1 MDITKAKEFLEKQG
15 LDDCHY
21 QDSGMIEH
29 IAEQMEMYH
38 AEQLRLSAVMPS
50 LPEGLDDDSNCDHN
64 FKLGWIA
71 CWKALTGN
79 VESCKHEY
87 SHYTNE
93 YNETVAVCEKCLD
106 AYF

>member
-38 AEQLRLSAVMPS
+38 AEQLRLGTVRR
-50 LPEGLDDDSNCDHN
+50 
-64 FKLGWIA
+64 
-71 CWKALTGN
+71 
-79 VESCKHEY
+79 SCLFCQFYKHEEVGDSDFGAVY
-87 SHYTNE
+87 SD
-93 YNETVAVCEKCLD
+93 VATC
-106 AYF
+106 